1 MMLSSSPVFILLAS
15 DSSSP
20 PADAMLGNARWTSHN
35 KARENLQKFAALE
48 SFGYV

>member
-15 DSSSP
+15 DSSP